1 MTSSLLPSASS
12 LSDALAR
19 ARDNAPYLKM
29 LLEVQPELADLLDA
43 ENLDAAF
50 DYCAQAGVK
59 ADNVRQKLRREK
71 RALALTL
78 AIGDLAGNLSLTDV
92 ITRLSDFADRALDEA
107 LADIYATRYPD
118 APLEGFSI
126 IGLGKHG
133 SRELNYSSDIDPI
146 FIYDP
151 ERIPVRGREEPSD
164 AARRIGQQLVEALN
178 SRDAD
183 GYVFRVDM
191 RLRPKRRAAIMNRAR
206 WRGSRRPISVP
217 GPPPAIGIWGAIFS
231 KRSIRSSGGG
241 RWTTGRSAIS
251 DR

>member
-1 MTSSLLPSASS
+1 MNSGLPAKTT
-12 LSDALAR
+12 LKDALDR
-19 ARDNAPYLKM
+19 ASAHAPYLGM
-29 LLEVQPELADLLDA
+29 AMQVQPELTELLAAD
-43 ENLDAAF
+43 NLDAAL
-50 DYCAQAGVK
+50 DYSRSIGES

-78 AIGDLAGNLSLTDV
+78 AIGDLAGRLTLTDV

-118 APLEGFSI
+118 APLEGFAV

-151 ERIPVRGREEPSD
+151 DKIPVRGREEPSD

-191 RLRPKRRAAIMNRAR
+191 RLRP
-206 WRGSRRPISVP
+206 
-217 GPPPAIGIWGAIFS
+217 
-231 KRSIRSSGGG
+231 
-241 RWTTGRSAIS
+241 
-251 DR
+251 